1 MRTASILAALMITAS
16 PLMAQDLTPA
26 QVPAAVMASF
36 NKEFPK
42 AMDVEWDLKGTQYKV
57 EFETGLLGADHEAW
71 YDANGKQLKHKE
83 EISVSD
89 LPAAVS
95 AAIARDFDGYRTD
108 DVERITQDGTTSYT
122 LELKKLNEE
131 WEVAYDAKG
140 MQLEKR
146 QD

>member
-1 MRTASILAALMITAS
+1 MITAS

-57 EFETGLLGADHEAW
+57 EFETGLLGTDHEAW